1 MNRIILTALFMATA
15 FAADAPTLSD
25 KDKLKLREIQVKVTQ
40 LDAQKARMESQYNQ
54 ISTDLTKATAELELL
69 VKQMTP
75 AGYVLQADLSL
86 VEQPKTQAA
95 K

>member
-1 MNRIILTALFMATA
+1 MKTLILTALFIATA

-54 ISTDLTKATAELELL
+54 LSNDLTKATAELEAL

-75 AGYVLQADLSL
+75 AGYVLQSDLSL